1 MPRVFTPIGC
11 RAPGLKCHQEACPKA
26 SKNLRMPSAVS
37 SETVCIVSVQMGA
50 DRHTLGSH
58 LVTWHCWLLCHHA
71 GQGGFGCSTS
81 KQKGH
86 DLLWV
91 FLTFSPRWHLCCNWC
106 HPKLTTNFIAHFDFS
121 WLDFALVIHLRSCRQ
136 WFEVLGSINVLLP
149 WWEFLNFLILSQG
162 CDWHTH
168 CGAVRSEVA
177 HSRVHFAQDTGWY
190 MDVPQLH
197 HFNCFCLSKP
207 SQSLVGRLWSLWF
220 SQSIIKVSAKHR
232 AAEQSDHAL
241 NQSMY
246 FKPANIFFFSVMIW
260 IYNNIASCTSA
271 TVGGK
276 NRAWIKYR
284 QKWGNNIF
292 KFQCLHKSVGEPLSS
307 L

>member
-1 MPRVFTPIGC
+1 
-11 RAPGLKCHQEACPKA
+11 
-26 SKNLRMPSAVS
+26 
-37 SETVCIVSVQMGA
+37 MGV

-58 LVTWHCWLLCHHA
+58 LVTWHCWLLFHHA

-106 HPKLTTNFIAHFDFS
+106 HPKLTTNFIARFDFR
-121 WLDFALVIHLRSCRQ
+121 WLNFALVILLRSCRW

-149 WWEFLNFLILSQG
+149 WWKFLNILFLILSQG
-162 CDWHTH
+162 CDL
-168 CGAVRSEVA
+168 VERST
-177 HSRVHFAQDTGWY
+177 QKWDTGEFILLRTQDGTWMFHNFIIWIASVCPSFPRALLDACGPCDFHKALLKY
-190 MDVPQLH
+190 QQSTEQQSSQIM
-197 HFNCFCLSKP
+197 LST
-207 SQSLVGRLWSLWF
+207 SQWILSL
-220 SQSIIKVSAKHR
+220 
-232 AAEQSDHAL
+232 
-241 NQSMY
+241 
-246 FKPANIFFFSVMIW
+246 PIFFFLVMIW

-276 NRAWIKYR
+276 NRALIKYR
-284 QKWGNNIF
+284 QKWENNIL